1 MSFVHLHV
9 HSEYSLLDGFSNI
22 KKLVA
27 RAKEMGMPAV
37 ALTDH
42 GTMFGVIDFYNAATN
57 AGIKPVIGVE
67 SYLAPRGMSSRD
79 PQFDKKATH
88 ILLLAENQT
97 GYQNLLKIASAAQ
110 LDGFYYYPRI
120 DHEFLAQHA
129 EGLICTSGC
138 MSAEVPRLISQG
150 RTDEAKKQLDWY
162 YEVFGKENF
171 FLELQSHDIPELDN
185 INKMLVDLG
194 RRYDA
199 QFLATNDV
207 HYINKE
213 DARLQD
219 IMLAIQTGCILSD
232 PNRMRMTSNSYYL
245 RSAEE
250 MAQLFSGVPGALSN
264 TLLVAERCN
273 VDLGFKGYHLP
284 EFPVP
289 EGYTAES
296 YLRELC
302 EAGLQKRYGERASD
316 PAIRQ
321 RLEYELSVIHKM
333 GFDAYFLIVWD
344 LCRFARQ
351 EGIWYNA
358 RGSAA
363 GSMVAYTLEITLVDP
378 IEHKLIFE
386 RFLNPGRISMPD
398 IDLDFR
404 DDMRYKMLEYCA
416 NKYGD
421 DKVAQIITFG
431 TLGARAAIR
440 DVGRVMDIPL
450 SEVDRISKMIPNIP
464 GKPVTIPQ
472 ALEEITEL
480 KQTYNSDP
488 RMRELIDTASQ
499 VEGVVR
505 NAGTHA
511 AGVIIADKP
520 IIEYLPLH
528 RPTGNNAEDTPVK
541 TVSQFEMTVLDSLG
555 MLKVDFLGL
564 STLTVMA
571 RACDMI
577 KKRHGVELNLN
588 NIPVDDPATYELLGR
603 GDTAGVFQV
612 EGSGMRRWLMQMKPR
627 ELANVIAMV
636 ALFRPGPMDF
646 IPGYI
651 RRMHGE
657 EEVEYRHPALEPIF
671 KETYGYPVYQEQ
683 LMFAA
688 MELAGYTAPEADDLR
703 KAIAKKLKDKLLKHR
718 EKFIKGASERG
729 ISKET
734 AAAIF
739 DDWEEFARYGFN
751 KCLPG
756 DVEVLD
762 ATSGRLVKIEDL
774 FTGKE
779 TLGDTLS
786 CDLDSLRLH
795 ASPVA
800 RVMENGVKPVF
811 RLTTASG
818 RSIEATGNHPFYTSS
833 GWRNLEELRAG
844 DFIATPRR
852 LPVEGQDDWP
862 EHQVIALGHLLAEGN
877 LCHPHS
883 VYFYSQDPEQVE
895 DFVRAAEQFDN
906 VRCSVAVHRKTFSVY
921 AGRLR
926 RTDPPGIFTWAKE
939 LGLLGKNA
947 REKEIPAA
955 AFELNNRQLGL
966 LIARMWE
973 GDGHVDLAG
982 RSLFYATASRRMAQQ
997 LQHLLLRLGI
1007 LSRLRMVKFPYKEGR
1022 TGYQLFITGREEIA
1036 AFADRVGVFFVSEK
1050 RKAALAS
1057 LRSTGMDYGVKDVV
1071 PLEVKSLVR
1080 AAKARKGITWA
1091 ALNRVTRVAQ
1101 HEFYPSSN
1109 PSKAGFARPTLGR
1122 LAEFFEDPELQRLAS
1137 SDIYWDR
1144 ITAIEPAGE
1153 KMTYDLEVPGD
1164 HNFIAN
1170 DILVHNSHAADYGV
1184 ISVQTG
1190 YLKAHYPVEYM
1201 TALMSVFKNDTDK
1214 VALYAA
1220 DCRRMGIQVL
1230 PPDINMSDWDF
1241 TIEDREGEKSTIRFG
1256 LGAVKNVG
1264 QGPVE
1269 AILKARQEGPFTS
1282 LNDFASRVDLRQV
1295 GKRALESLVKV
1306 GALDS
1311 FGSRPAL
1318 LEALDRIMSVS
1329 ASHFRAK
1336 EAGQMSLFGMMT
1348 STVEEISL
1356 SKTTQEFSRREI
1368 LNWERELIGLYVSDH
1383 PLTPVMKELNHTVT
1397 HFSSQLSEASPNEHV
1412 RVAGIITGIR
1422 HHQSKA
1428 GKPMGFVKI
1437 EDLQGTIEL
1446 VLFPRVWDKFSHLI
1460 EPDRIILVD
1469 GKPDTGSA
1477 EPKVL
1482 VDSIQTDFKVVVP
1495 ASPPPQPREPAPWE
1509 LFEPEPEPPEPA
1521 YTPTEASAPALRAAG
1536 EPQPAY
1542 QAAGEWEE
1550 DMPPPPEPPD
1560 DWDYLEFEGQSLAA
1574 TAVAVFERAEAER
1587 QAALPAEP
1595 QPAPEPERRPEP
1607 QPEPEPQ
1614 QEAVL
1619 QPEPEPQPEPARF
1632 APVEEAGSGAAAPPD
1647 APAQM
1652 PFPAAAPQPAG
1663 PEQAPQPE
1671 EAGPLPPFLIS
1682 PMPATT
1688 GENVQML
1695 TVVLRSTGDKTRDV
1709 LRLRRI
1715 HGTIM
1720 SYPGQDRFAFRVF
1733 ERNRFYLLEFPN
1745 FTTGVCPELIS
1756 RLGALVGPENIT
1768 IEPITFQ

>member
-42 GTMFGVIDFYNAATN
+42 GTMFGVIDFFNAATA

-79 PQFDKKATH
+79 PQFDKKSTH

-97 GYQNLLKIASAAQ
+97 GYRNLLQIASAAQ

-150 RTDEAKKQLDWY
+150 NMDLAKKQLDWY

-250 MAQLFSGVPGALSN
+250 MAQIFSGVPGALSN
-264 TLLVAERCN
+264 TLLVAERCT

-289 EGYTAES
+289 EGYTAQS
-296 YLRELC
+296 YLLELC
-302 EAGLQKRYGERASD
+302 EAGLQKRYGARASD

-344 LCRFARQ
+344 LCRHARQ

-404 DDMRYKMLEYCA
+404 DDLRYKMLEYCA

-450 SEVDRISKMIPNIP
+450 SEVDRVSKMIPNIP
-464 GKPVTIPQ
+464 GKPISIPQ

-480 KQTYNSDP
+480 KQTYNSDS
-488 RMRELIDTASQ
+488 RMKELIETASQ

-511 AGVIIADKP
+511 AGVIIADRP

-528 RPTGNNAEDTPVK
+528 RPTGNNGEETPVK

-571 RACDMI
+571 RACDLI
-577 KKRHGVELNLN
+577 QKRHGVELNLN

-657 EEVEYRHPALEPIF
+657 EAVEYRHPALEPIF

-683 LMFAA
+683 LMFAV

-703 KAIAKKLKDKLLKHR
+703 KAISKKLKDKLLKHR

-734 AAAIF
+734 ATAIF

-751 KCLPG
+751 K
-756 DVEVLD
+756 
-762 ATSGRLVKIEDL
+762 
-774 FTGKE
+774 
-779 TLGDTLS
+779 
-786 CDLDSLRLH
+786 
-795 ASPVA
+795 
-800 RVMENGVKPVF
+800 
-811 RLTTASG
+811 
-818 RSIEATGNHPFYTSS
+818 
-833 GWRNLEELRAG
+833 
-844 DFIATPRR
+844 
-852 LPVEGQDDWP
+852 
-862 EHQVIALGHLLAEGN
+862 
-877 LCHPHS
+877 
-883 VYFYSQDPEQVE
+883 
-895 DFVRAAEQFDN
+895 
-906 VRCSVAVHRKTFSVY
+906 
-921 AGRLR
+921 
-926 RTDPPGIFTWAKE
+926 
-939 LGLLGKNA
+939 
-947 REKEIPAA
+947 
-955 AFELNNRQLGL
+955 
-966 LIARMWE
+966 
-973 GDGHVDLAG
+973 
-982 RSLFYATASRRMAQQ
+982 
-997 LQHLLLRLGI
+997 
-1007 LSRLRMVKFPYKEGR
+1007 
-1022 TGYQLFITGREEIA
+1022 
-1036 AFADRVGVFFVSEK
+1036 
-1050 RKAALAS
+1050 
-1057 LRSTGMDYGVKDVV
+1057 
-1071 PLEVKSLVR
+1071 
-1080 AAKARKGITWA
+1080 
-1091 ALNRVTRVAQ
+1091 
-1101 HEFYPSSN
+1101 
-1109 PSKAGFARPTLGR
+1109 
-1122 LAEFFEDPELQRLAS
+1122 
-1137 SDIYWDR
+1137 
-1144 ITAIEPAGE
+1144 
-1153 KMTYDLEVPGD
+1153 
-1164 HNFIAN
+1164 
-1170 DILVHNSHAADYGV
+1170 SHAADYGV

-1201 TALMSVFKNDTDK
+1201 TALMSVFSGNTDK

-1230 PPDINMSDWDF
+1230 PPDINVSEWDF
-1241 TIEDREGEKSTIRFG
+1241 SIEDREGEKSTIRFG

-1269 AILKARQEGPFTS
+1269 AILKARQGKPFTS

-1306 GALDS
+1306 GALDG
-1311 FGSRPAL
+1311 FGPRPAL
-1318 LEALDRIMSVS
+1318 LDALDRIMSVS
-1329 ASHFRAK
+1329 TSHFRAK
-1336 EAGQMSLFGMMT
+1336 EAGQMSLFGMM
-1348 STVEEISL
+1348 SSSVEDISL
-1356 SKTTQEFSRREI
+1356 NKTTQEFTRREI

-1383 PLTPVMKELNHTVT
+1383 PLTPVMEELTQAVT
-1397 HFSSQLSEASPNEHV
+1397 HFSSQLSEATPNERV
-1412 RVAGIITGIR
+1412 RVAGLITGIR

-1437 EDLQGTIEL
+1437 EDLQGMIEL
-1446 VLFPRVWDKFSHLI
+1446 VLFPRVWDKFSQLV

-1469 GKPDTGSA
+1469 GRPDTGSA

-1482 VDSIQTDFKVVVP
+1482 VDSIQTDFKMVVS
-1495 ASPPPQPREPAPWE
+1495 AAPPPQPRQPAAWE
-1509 LFEPEPEPPEPA
+1509 LFEPEPDEPEQAAEPEAPPA
-1521 YTPTEASAPALRAAG
+1521 EAAGAVLRAV
-1536 EPQPAY
+1536 EEQQPEY
-1542 QAAGEWEE
+1542 EAAQEWEE
-1550 DMPPPPEPPD
+1550 GIPPPPEPPEE
-1560 DWDYLEFEGQSLAA
+1560 WDYLEFEGQSLAA
-1574 TAVAVFERAEAER
+1574 TAVAVFEKAEAER
-1587 QAALPAEP
+1587 QAAQVTQGEQQTP
-1595 QPAPEPERRPEP
+1595 
-1607 QPEPEPQ
+1607 PEPEPQ
-1614 QEAVL
+1614 VEAA
-1619 QPEPEPQPEPARF
+1619 Q
-1632 APVEEAGSGAAAPPD
+1632 AAPLEGPGAGEAQPPE
-1647 APAQM
+1647 APSPVQQ
-1652 PFPAAAPQPAG
+1652 PAAAAQPAG
-1663 PEQAPQPE
+1663 AEPGAYSE
-1671 EAGPLPPFLIS
+1671 EERAGPLPPFLVS
-1682 PMPATT
+1682 PLPAPA
-1688 GENVQML
+1688 GEDVQMI

-1720 SYPGQDRFAFRVF
+1720 SYPGRDRFAFRVF

-1745 FTTGVCPELIS
+1745 FTTGVSPELIS
-1756 RLGALVGPENIT
+1756 RLGVLVGPENIT